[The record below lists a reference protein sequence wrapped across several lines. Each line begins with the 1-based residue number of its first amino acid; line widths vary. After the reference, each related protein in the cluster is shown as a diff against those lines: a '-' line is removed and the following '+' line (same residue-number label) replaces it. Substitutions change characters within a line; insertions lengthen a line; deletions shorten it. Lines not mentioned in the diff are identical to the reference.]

1 MIAVVSLAGA
11 CAGVEA
17 PPEPHGNTANT
28 DNTVAAPAQDGQ
40 PVSVVSAHAQ
50 SESSA
55 PHVANDTAAGPT
67 VSAQPTASGQV
78 ETSAPDAGR
87 ERTPQPDYLAF
98 DDWQSEP
105 YAQRAGDKERGRL
118 LLMDN
123 GTPETPYMS
132 CGVPES
138 VVKLAGLDRGWASAL
153 KIPDRRDKDLPYESN
168 YLVRPSG
175 VKLVTTNCLFCH
187 ASKLGGQLVIGLP
200 EVNRDFTQPD
210 PLSGSSG
217 SALRLAART
226 LLDANTQSELARVLR
241 IADASAQFPRPT
253 TIGINPADSLFGMLA
268 MHRDP
273 VTLAWRDA
281 PDSTAGTI
289 PKRIIFSDV
298 PALWNTH
305 RRPHLFATGF
315 AHGDLARVMMT
326 ASLLCLE
333 DRDEA
338 RKIDAFFPDIQA
350 YINSLRAPKYE
361 ALSGR
366 RIDAQVAAR
375 GKIYYANLC
384 RRCHGDK
391 DGEGSAPRTFVPLS
405 EVGTDPIYAQVTT
418 RENDLPEGQTITY
431 FFSFFNRSWYG
442 TEGSAGKLVR
452 PAQPGYVPPP
462 LDGVWATAPY
472 FHNGSVPTLDGVL
485 DPALRPRT
493 FRRSFNPDEYD
504 FDHAGYPYEERTA
517 KRADP
522 AVYDTTELGN
532 SNQGHTFAASLSD
545 GERAELLEYLKT
557 F

>member
-1 MIAVVSLAGA
+1 MIAALSLVSA
-11 CAGVEA
+11 CIGIEA
-17 PPEPHGNTANT
+17 PSDAHGPANT
-28 DNTVAAPAQDGQ
+28 DTVVTVQSPEGERIDG
-40 PVSVVSAHAQ
+40 VSSRPQNDPSAAHATNDAATRTTIATVP
-50 SESSA
+50 A
-55 PHVANDTAAGPT
+55 PSGANDTP
-67 VSAQPTASGQV
+67 SS
-78 ETSAPDAGR
+78 DAGR
-87 ERTPQPDYLAF
+87 ERTALQPDQLAF
-98 DDWQSEP
+98 DDWPLEP
-105 YAQRAGDKERGRL
+105 YAQRAGDKDRGRQL
-118 LLMDN
+118 LVDN
-123 GTPETPYMS
+123 GTAETPYIS
-132 CGVPES
+132 CGVPEA
-138 VVKLAGLDRGWASAL
+138 VVKLAGLDRGWETAL

-168 YLVRPSG
+168 YLVRSG
-175 VKLVTTNCLFCH
+175 IKLVTTNCLICH

-217 SALRLAART
+217 GALRLAART
-226 LLDANTQSELARVLR
+226 LLDSATQSELARVLR

-281 PDSTAGTI
+281 PDPMAGPI
-289 PKRIIFSDV
+289 PKRIIFTDV

-350 YINSLRAPKYE
+350 YINSLRAPKFE

-366 RIDAQVAAR
+366 RINSQTAAR
-375 GKIYYANLC
+375 GKLYYANLC

-391 DGEGSAPRTFVPLS
+391 EGEGSAPRTFVPLA
-405 EVGTDPIYAQVTT
+405 EVGTDPVYAQVTA
-418 RENDLPEGQTITY
+418 RDNDLPEGQTINY

-442 TEGSAGKLVR
+442 TEGNAGKLVR
-452 PAQPGYVPPP
+452 PSMPGYVPPP
-462 LDGVWATAPY
+462 LDGIWATAPY

-485 DPALRPRT
+485 DPALRPRI